1 MASFAARRLF
11 PTSSR
16 RVFSTSLRRLENVVP
31 KEELKQQTKRNPE
44 LMILGGV
51 MVAAIGGAGFYF
63 ARSPTGVTSES
74 VVNIAKSGMPW
85 ESDTDGKYHYHP
97 GGDPKKDPKQAPSA
111 LNVVIV
117 PDVTLPKEMH
127 DKFNKWGKDGYP

>member
-1 MASFAARRLF
+1 MASIIARRL
-11 PTSSR
+11 
-16 RVFSTSLRRLENVVP
+16 FSTSLRRLEHVVP
-31 KEELKQQTKRNPE
+31 KEELKQESKRNPE

-63 ARSPTGVTSES
+63 ARTPTSATSEAP
-74 VVNIAKSGMPW
+74 VKIADSGMPW
-85 ESDTDGKYHYHP
+85 ESNTDGKYHYHP

-111 LNVVIV
+111 LSVVVV
-117 PDVTLPKEMH
+117 PDVTLPKELH